1 MFITFIW
8 KETMASNIEE
18 TLRQQYQEKYSA
30 YFQVERHEMLQY
42 IPLESRTILDVGCGC
57 GNFSELLKKSRP
69 VEVWGVELDKQAANV
84 AASKLDRVIC
94 AAFDSGLNLPI
105 QGFDCI
111 VFNDVL
117 EHMVDPFSALLYAEK
132 LLRDGGVVVASIPNV
147 RYFVTMW
154 DLLVHKNWKYAD
166 WGVLDR
172 THLRF
177 FTCRSII
184 STFSDLG
191 YQIEEI
197 EGINPIEKVHPALLR
212 RFRFLNRVLLNKIED
227 MRYLQFAVVARP
239 QNS

>member
-1 MFITFIW
+1 MVNL
-8 KETMASNIEE
+8 ED

-42 IPLESRTILDVGCGC
+42 VPQEARIILDVGCGC
-57 GNFSELLKKSRP
+57 GNFSEILKKTRP
-69 VEVWGVELDKQAANV
+69 VEVWGVELDKQAADV
-84 AASKLDRVIC
+84 AASKLNRVIC
-94 AAFDSGLNLPI
+94 AAFDSGLELPS
-105 QGFDCI
+105 QSFDCI

-117 EHMVDPFSALLYAEK
+117 EHMVDPFSALLYAKK

-147 RYFVTMW
+147 RYFATMW

-177 FTCRSII
+177 FTQRSIVA
-184 STFSDLG
+184 TFSNLG
-191 YQIEEI
+191 YKIKCI
-197 EGINPIEKVHPALLR
+197 EGINSLENFHPGLLS
-212 RFRFLNRVLLNKIED
+212 RFRFLNRILFNQIED

-239 QNS
+239 

>member
-1 MFITFIW
+1 MVD
-8 KETMASNIEE
+8 IED
-18 TLRQQYQEKYSA
+18 TLRQQYQEKYSG

-42 IPLESRTILDVGCGC
+42 VPQEAGTILDVGCGC

-94 AAFDSGLNLPI
+94 AAFDSGLELPS
-105 QGFDCI
+105 QSFDCI
-111 VFNDVL
+111 IFNDVL
-117 EHMVDPFSALLYAEK
+117 EHMVDPFSALLYAKK

-147 RYFVTMW
+147 RYFATIW
-154 DLLVHKNWKYAD
+154 DLLVHKNWKYGE

-191 YQIEEI
+191 YQVECI
-197 EGINPIEKVHPALLR
+197 EGINPIENFHPALVR
-212 RFRFLNRVLLNKIED
+212 RFRFLNQLLLNKIED
-227 MRYLQFAVVARP
+227 MRYLQFAIVTCP
-239 QNS
+239 QKS